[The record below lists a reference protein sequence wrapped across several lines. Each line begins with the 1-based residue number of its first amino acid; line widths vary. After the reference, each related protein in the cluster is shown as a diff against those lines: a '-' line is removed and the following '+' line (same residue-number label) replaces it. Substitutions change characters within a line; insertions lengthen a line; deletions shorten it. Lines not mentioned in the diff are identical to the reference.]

1 MTRQPF
7 HINISAYAESGAGSY
22 NFDNGS
28 VAFSDITEHKRTARE
43 YNKEYYRKVVKSSH
57 VNRGYKLKHG

>member
-1 MTRQPF
+1 MKSFKLKPAPGPKR
-7 HINISAYAESGAGSY
+7 SGSGAY